1 MCTWLPCSQQN
12 KTKAPALSLDG
23 CDGYASK
30 AKGDWSRG
38 VLRNKCSENMQE
50 NTHTVFNK
58 VALQLY
64 WNRISTWV
72 FTCKF
77 GAYFHNTFPF
87 PKNTASGRLLLR
99 WVKKEGYTFLSP
111 ARIKNKRDKWIWRK
125 TIHRKWNNISYCWMF
140 QHFLIL
146 VVEHRQAIVQNWA
159 EQCPRFRNNGTKLI
173 MAGEGK

>member
-1 MCTWLPCSQQN
+1 MATLVRL
-12 KTKAPALSLDG
+12 KVTE
-23 CDGYASK
+23 
-30 AKGDWSRG
+30 AKVFLGIS
-38 VLRNKCSENMQE
+38 VLKICRRTPTPKC
-50 NTHTVFNK
+50 VFNK
-58 VALQLY
+58 VALQLC

-77 GAYFHNTFPF
+77 GAYFHNNIPF